1 MFLGQKELHKK
12 CGPWLVEKVQH
23 HLISLPSLALAVYFY
38 GKIIDLSV
46 VDPKYVHISNYF
58 IGIFFPTQNL
68 FAVFSIT
75 FSSFIECVQLIL
87 IKLFYWKCTSNI
99 IIAATFRGSSLFSW

>member
-68 FAVFSIT
+68 FAIFSIT

-87 IKLFYWKCTSNI
+87 INPKRCGVFGQLRM
-99 IIAATFRGSSLFSW
+99 RGWSKSAR